1 MKNQSC
7 ILAIMAMI
15 LLASPATFAQSEAS
29 KEATAK
35 LKYNLGVAA
44 YQKGDYKGATNL
56 FWDSIVAGNIDPM
69 VFLYRAHAFAAA
81 KDRDAAIKAYGETVQ
96 LYQGTPQAAMA
107 AQCLA
112 RWKATPPSS
121 IKTGNNTTASSS
133 PALAGAAPATSG
145 QSVKSG
151 QSGGKIAA
159 TTSASS
165 SGRIVVAPPG
175 PAGGFPEAS
184 KQVIENAIARL
195 PAKMRSIIES
205 KGIKFYLIPYESPK
219 KAGQGLPVSD
229 GSNIFIYEN
238 ETPRQAEDLRGNLI
252 RETARAIDYHMGS
265 VDHDKQFKLMYDND
279 VREMPESV
287 IFSMQNMVDGSE
299 AAYKNLMAE
308 LVTAFMGAEHQAV
321 IWENFPR
328 TRSYIKQKF
337 GF

>member
-1 MKNQSC
+1 MKKQSC
-7 ILAIMAMI
+7 ILAITATI
-15 LLASPATFAQSEAS
+15 LLASPATYAQSEAS

-121 IKTGNNTTASSS
+121 SS
-133 PALAGAAPATSG
+133 PPAAGLATAARG
-145 QSVKSG
+145 QAVKSG
-151 QSGGKIAA
+151 QLGQAGGKIAA

-175 PAGGFPEAS
+175 PTGGFPEAS
-184 KQVIENAIARL
+184 KQVIENTIARF

-205 KGIKFYLIPYESPK
+205 KGIKFYLIPFESPK

-238 ETPRQAEDLRGNLI
+238 ETPRQAEDLRGNVI
-252 RETARAIDYHMGS
+252 RETATAIDYHMGS